1 MNTITKENIKKTVES
16 SISVVYQKFQFHCKE
31 ENKTKL
37 FCFFEGKDAPYYSSR
52 IKNYFDDYINF
63 KCNNKANV
71 IKLYKKIN
79 NKKSDYLLA
88 FFIDRDFDDS
98 LENPD
103 IYETPTYSIENL
115 YCTNET
121 IINILKNEYLIN
133 IEDEEFATI
142 IKLYETNITDYLNK
156 ILLFNSWYHSLK
168 KKKKLL
174 GLDSTNVSLE
184 DKLPNKFLKLEISNI
199 QCTYTVDCIKS
210 YYNNAIE
217 VNEQEIQNS
226 MNELSQTDLLERL
239 RGKYLITFLIK
250 FIEYLT
256 LDSKNSK
263 NFIKENTN
271 FSTNKTIILS
281 HLSNYAS
288 TPICLH
294 NYLKSFLKI
303 SA

>member
-115 YCTNET
+115 YCTILEKEIDRRNFRKKMLSFEIIEET
-121 IINILKNEYLIN
+121 DHFSPLKSGRPAKLFRFNIQKYKAL
-133 IEDEEFATI
+133 
-142 IKLYETNITDYLNK
+142 
-156 ILLFNSWYHSLK
+156 LK
-168 KKKKLL
+168 K
-174 GLDSTNVSLE
+174 GFHFE
-184 DKLPNKFLKLEISNI
+184 
-199 QCTYTVDCIKS
+199 
-210 YYNNAIE
+210 
-217 VNEQEIQNS
+217 
-226 MNELSQTDLLERL
+226 
-239 RGKYLITFLIK
+239 IK
-250 FIEYLT
+250 F
-256 LDSKNSK
+256 
-263 NFIKENTN
+263 
-271 FSTNKTIILS
+271 
-281 HLSNYAS
+281 A
-288 TPICLH
+288 
-294 NYLKSFLKI
+294 
-303 SA
+303 